1 MEKNSIISILPLHLL
16 NSILTISMDL
26 IHSSVYLLHHSHSGT
41 TVIPAHMALT
51 ATMALMVLSAT
62 MTPMVLTDTT
72 DITNIMDITA
82 EKASAISSI

>member
-1 MEKNSIISILPLHLL
+1 MVEKDSIISILPLHLL

-51 ATMALMVLSAT
+51 ATMALMVLTAT

-72 DITNIMDITA
+72 DIMDITA